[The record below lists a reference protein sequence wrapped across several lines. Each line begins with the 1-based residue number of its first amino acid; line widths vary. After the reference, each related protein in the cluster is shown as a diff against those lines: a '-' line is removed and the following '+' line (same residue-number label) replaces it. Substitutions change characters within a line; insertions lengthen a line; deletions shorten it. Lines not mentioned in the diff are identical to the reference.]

1 MGRTK
6 TIDGIRVSR
15 IDDEQELSFY
25 QHKLIDR
32 FQGDRYKAIVTID
45 TNESNGRVRLAMVH
59 IIDLHNPHQLWVDA
73 TGKRFWLEPVQ
84 RSLLSSRT
92 TDGSPYIGEV
102 REIVHKFLRQYDDDW
117 RVKQGNY
124 GYVCIDMAVRPAD
137 EMDDFLYGIIM

>member
-1 MGRTK
+1 MGITK

-25 QHKLIDR
+25 QRKLIDR

-59 IIDLHNPHQLWVDA
+59 IIDLHNSHQLWVDA
-73 TGKRFWLEPVQ
+73 TGSRFWLEPVQ
-84 RSLLSSRT
+84 SSLLSLRT